1 MSMNDDIFGMLTA
14 KAEDLPSDKPTKAEK
29 PAEPE
34 KKEPEKVEE
43 EKPTAEEK
51 KPEPEEKQPAAEKK
65 PTGTAKK
72 KFKAPFQLYM
82 GSRLRDVTGL
92 FEDGKEYTGD
102 EITAVMIANDE
113 YFFTGKIE
121 YDYIEK
127 TNTVVAMSIQ
137 HKKG

>member
-1 MSMNDDIFGMLTA
+1 MENDDIFGMLTA
-14 KAEDLPSDKPTKAEK
+14 STAEMPSDKPEK
-29 PAEPE
+29 PKKVEKPKETKKQAEE
-34 KKEPEKVEE
+34 KK
-43 EKPTAEEK
+43 EEK
-51 KPEPEEKQPAAEKK
+51 KPEKKSVPANE
-65 PTGTAKK
+65 K

-92 FEDGKEYTGD
+92 FEDGREYKGD
-102 EITAVMIANDE
+102 EITDIMIANDE

-121 YDYIEK
+121 YDYMPE

>member
-14 KAEDLPSDKPTKAEK
+14 KTEDLPSDKPEKPEK

-34 KKEPEKVEE
+34 KKDPK
-43 EKPTAEEK
+43 KAEEK
-51 KPEPEEKQPAAEKK
+51 KPAAEKK
-65 PTGTAKK
+65 SAGTAKK
-72 KFKAPFQLYM
+72 YKAPFQLYM

>member
-14 KAEDLPSDKPTKAEK
+14 KTEDLTSDKPAKPEK

-34 KKEPEKVEE
+34 KKEPEK
-43 EKPTAEEK
+43 AEEK
-51 KPEPEEKQPAAEKK
+51 KPAAEESKPAAEKK
-65 PTGTAKK
+65 PAGTAKK
-72 KFKAPFQLYM
+72 KYKAPFQLYM

>member
-14 KAEDLPSDKPTKAEK
+14 KTEDLPSDKPEK
-29 PAEPE
+29 HEKSAEPE
-34 KKEPEKVEE
+34 KKEPK
-43 EKPTAEEK
+43 KAEEK
-51 KPEPEEKQPAAEKK
+51 KPAAEESKPEAEKK
-65 PTGTAKK
+65 PAGTAKK
-72 KFKAPFQLYM
+72 KYKAPFQLYM

>member
-1 MSMNDDIFGMLTA
+1 MVNDDIFGMLTA
-14 KAEDLPSDKPTKAEK
+14 KVEDMPSDKPEKPKEAEKAKEKAKEKQEDK
-29 PAEPE
+29 PAEDKKPAAE
-34 KKEPEKVEE
+34 AKKKEP
-43 EKPTAEEK
+43 
-51 KPEPEEKQPAAEKK
+51 
-65 PTGTAKK
+65 KK

-102 EITAVMIANDE
+102 EITKIMINADE

-121 YDYIEK
+121 YDYIAD